1 MPATNLSRKCRCACG
16 ATILALLAVPVPACA
31 SDGPVFSPR
40 LDTKVAAYRSQ
51 NVFWDLGARVGA
63 PEDTLDTT
71 FGEAWLEPGVDVTQ
85 TVGTGSLYG
94 GFSLG
99 ASGTVGTDP
108 LGYEDQ
114 SEVALENAF
123 LGWRNDAE
131 AGRWSL
137 DLGAGQQDYAVGNGM
152 LLRMGAANGAERG
165 ATMLAP
171 RTAWE
176 IAALAR
182 ASRGPLALHAYWL
195 QPNEVE
201 SNDTRTR
208 LWGALAEYRPGSGQR
223 FGGTY
228 FRVTNSEQV
237 YPRADRPLEFIE
249 RGRDGLQVLHGW
261 AEFNPAPE
269 SAPSLGMR
277 VEGAWERN
285 DRINLRAEGYSAEA
299 SWLFATTRFTP
310 KVAYSWSMF
319 SGDDP
324 ATSRY
329 ERFDPMY
336 YGGSLDTFW
345 YGANAA
351 FALLNSNVRIQRLS
365 ALLVATPR
373 DFLKFQ
379 LLDFRADELRSPLQF
394 GQATRLVPGDGG
406 FSLVSGVTE
415 PQLAT
420 EVYGEWTRMLAPNL
434 ALTGVL
440 SWTTPGDGYESIRP
454 NGSALRDWT
463 TVGLVLSWSLPAPP
477 AQAPSP

>member
-1 MPATNLSRKCRCACG
+1 MTVAVFRYTRLAMRC
-16 ATILALLAVPVPACA
+16 LALVALVALVAAPAPA
-31 SDGPVFSPR
+31 GADGAPVFSPR
-40 LDTKVAAYRSQ
+40 LDSKAALYRSQ

-63 PEDTLDTT
+63 ADDTLDTS
-71 FGEAWLEPGVDVTQ
+71 FGEAWLEPGIDVTQ
-85 TVGTGSLYG
+85 AVGAGSLYG
-94 GFSLG
+94 GLSVG
-99 ASGTVGTDP
+99 ASGTLGTDP
-108 LGYEDQ
+108 LGYEDR
-114 SEVALENAF
+114 SAVALENAF
-123 LGWRNDAE
+123 VGWRSTAVE
-131 AGRWSL
+131 GRWGV
-137 DLGAGQQDYAVGNGM
+137 DLSAGQQDYAVGNGM

-165 ATMLAP
+165 GTMLAP

-182 ASRGPLALHAYWL
+182 ATRGPLALHAYWL
-195 QPNEVE
+195 QPNEVD

-208 LWGALAEYRPGSGQR
+208 LWGALAEYKTGTGQR
-223 FGGTY
+223 YGATY
-228 FRVTNSEQV
+228 LRVTNSEQV

-249 RGRDGLQVLHGW
+249 RGRDGLEVLHGW

-269 SAPSLGMR
+269 SAPSLGVR

-285 DRINLRAEGYSAEA
+285 DRIDMRAEGFSAEA
-299 SWLFATTRFTP
+299 SWLFATTRYTP
-310 KVAYSWSMF
+310 RLAYSWSMF

-324 ATSRY
+324 STTRY

-351 FALLNSNVRIQRLS
+351 FALLNSNVRVQRLS

-373 DFLKFQ
+373 DYLKFQ

-394 GQATRLVPGDGG
+394 GQATRLELADGG
-406 FSLVSGVTE
+406 FTLISGVTE
-415 PQLAT
+415 PHLAT

-434 ALTGVL
+434 ALTGLL

-454 NGSALRDWT
+454 DGSALRDWT
-463 TVGLVLSWSLPAPP
+463 TVGLVLSWSLPAPAP
-477 AQAPSP
+477 AR